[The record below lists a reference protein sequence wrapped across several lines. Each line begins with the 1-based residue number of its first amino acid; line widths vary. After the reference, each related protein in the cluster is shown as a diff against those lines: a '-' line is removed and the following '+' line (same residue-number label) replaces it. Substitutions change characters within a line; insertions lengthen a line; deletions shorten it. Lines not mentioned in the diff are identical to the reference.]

1 MDLYYWL
8 FPPIMTAAPLLMVWL
23 AERILPPAPNTPFRR
38 WGKVLLPIAALAIV
52 AGYLAALWSFGPQ
65 RWITH
70 GLAYLYF
77 PVWGMAMALTIR
89 PDPNFGERNLSRVE
103 RSASL
108 KPRRREM
115 PITAGWWT
123 AAWSLSAIGSA
134 VLIAAAFALQA
145 SSATLFSVLL
155 MAGCAV
161 LSVAMTQ
168 RALPM
173 TLEEPEPL
181 GVVGEPSLQ
190 QEYARFR
197 NYRVWGLFA
206 MFALGMPILLLGMG
220 AGLLCVMGAASS
232 GATFGIVGG
241 VVGSI
246 FGLLGAAFGVAADM
260 KRKKLREMLR
270 RTDGDG
276 LATRS

>member
-38 WGKVLLPIAALAIV
+38 WGKVLLPVVSLAIV
-52 AGYLAALWSFGPQ
+52 AGYLAALGTLGPQ

-70 GLAYLYF
+70 GLSYLYF
-77 PVWGMAMALTIR
+77 PVWGLAMALTIR
-89 PDPNFGERNLSRVE
+89 PDPNFGEQNLSRVE

-108 KPRRREM
+108 PPRRRES
-115 PITAGWWT
+115 PITSGWWK
-123 AAWSLSAIGSA
+123 AAWLIGALGSVA
-134 VLIAAAFALQA
+134 LIVGSFSLQA

-168 RALPM
+168 RVLPM

-181 GVVGEPSLQ
+181 GVAAESSLQ
-190 QEYARFR
+190 EEYSRFR

-220 AGLLCVMGAASS
+220 AGLLCVMGTALS

-276 LATRS
+276 PATRF